1 MAQDSDGME
10 EMAMALRYHYLMRV
24 GIIGGGQ
31 LGKMLALQA
40 KAMGFHVSILDPS
53 PHAPAALIA
62 DTHILGSY
70 HDIRKLREIVDACD
84 ITTYDLEEI
93 DAEALAALEAEGHAI
108 APSPRI
114 LQIIQDK
121 SAQKQY
127 LAAKGIP
134 VPRFREVDALDEATC
149 EAFGFPLVQKLRR
162 GGYDGRGVM
171 VIDDARALSRA
182 LQGPSLI
189 EEKIAIHKE
198 LAVMVARNASGQIR
212 CHPLVEMVFDP
223 AANIC
228 DVVMAP
234 ALVEKHIA
242 ERAVQIASDAIQAL
256 EGVGIFGVEMFLA
269 QDGRLLLNE
278 IAPRTHNSGHYT
290 IEACI
295 TDQFEQHL
303 RAIAGLSLGE
313 TDLLIPA
320 VMVNLLG
327 APDAY
332 GPPLILGMREAM
344 DISGLSFHL
353 YGKAETRPFRKMG
366 HITIVDHDVHRAR
379 EKAQKARQII
389 QIISTTH
396 NEKHKGAP
404 A

>member
-1 MAQDSDGME
+1 
-10 EMAMALRYHYLMRV
+10 MALRYHYLMRV

-70 HDIRKLREIVDACD
+70 HDIRKLRELVDACD

-93 DAEALAALEAEGHAI
+93 NAEALAALEAEGHAI
-108 APSPRI
+108 APSPRT

-121 SAQKQY
+121 FVQKQF

-134 VPRFREVDALDEATC
+134 VPRFCEVDVLDRETC

-171 VIDDARALSRA
+171 VIEDAEALPRA
-182 LQGPSLI
+182 LQGPSML
-189 EEKIAIHKE
+189 EEKVAIRKE
-198 LAVMVARNASGQIR
+198 LAVMVARNTNGQIR

-234 ALVEKHIA
+234 ALVEKELEARALTIA
-242 ERAVQIASDAIQAL
+242 ADAIQAL
-256 EGVGIFGVEMFLA
+256 EGVGIFGVEMFWA
-269 QDGRLLLNE
+269 EDGRLLLNE

-344 DISGLSFHL
+344 DLPGLSFHL

-366 HITIVDHDVHRAR
+366 HITIVDHDVHQAR

-389 QIISTTH
+389 KIVSTAQDPT
-396 NEKHKGAP
+396 EKGKRG
-404 A
+404 

>member
-1 MAQDSDGME
+1 
-10 EMAMALRYHYLMRV
+10 MALRYHYLMRI

-62 DTHILGSY
+62 DRHVLGSY
-70 HDIRKLREIVDACD
+70 NDIRKLRELVDACD

-93 DAEALAALEAEGHAI
+93 NAEALSALEAEGHNI
-108 APSPRI
+108 SPSPRI

-121 SAQKQY
+121 LTQKQY
-127 LAAKGIP
+127 LADKGIP
-134 VPRFREVDALDEATC
+134 VPRFQSVEQVDAETC
-149 EAFGFPLVQKLRR
+149 QQFGYPLVQKVRR
-162 GGYDGRGVM
+162 GGYDGRGV
-171 VIDDARALSRA
+171 VVLEGPEDLEHA
-182 LQGPSLI
+182 LQGESML
-189 EEKIAIHKE
+189 EEKVAIQKE
-198 LAVMVARNASGQIR
+198 LAVMVARNSQGQLR

-223 AANIC
+223 EANIC

-234 ALVEKHIA
+234 ALVEKEQEQQAIK
-242 ERAVQIASDAIQAL
+242 IASDAIEAL

-269 QDGRLLLNE
+269 QDGRILLNE
-278 IAPRTHNSGHYT
+278 IAPRTHNSGHFT

-303 RAIAGLSLGE
+303 RAITRLPLGA

-327 APDAY
+327 APEAY
-332 GPPLILGMREAM
+332 GPPSILGMWEAM
-344 DISGLSFHL
+344 DIPGLSFHL

-366 HITIVDHDVHRAR
+366 HITIVDHDVHQARA
-379 EKAQKARQII
+379 KAQKARQLI
-389 QIISTTH
+389 QIVAAKEDTPSR
-396 NEKHKGAP
+396 
-404 A
+404 